1 MVKFTFPYPP
11 TANLLTSTLVVKG
24 RAIRCKTKTSRD
36 YKKAAHKCIEFDRE
50 PYESL
55 LGVRLTAFRPRRIGD
70 IDNII
75 KACLDAM
82 SFDKDALDKQ
92 GNVKIGERAHW
103 VWKDDAQVK
112 ELHVTMDDDKH
123 NPRVEVEVWELAGKQ
138 VTLDIEEDGRL
149 EL

>member
-24 RAIRCKTKTSRD
+24 RAIRCKTAAARK
-36 YKKAAHKCIEFDRE
+36 YKVAAHKCIEFERE

-55 LGVRLTAFRPRRIGD
+55 IGVRLSAFRPRRVGD

-82 SFDKDALDKQ
+82 SFDKDVLDKQ

-103 VWKDDAQVK
+103 VWKDDEQVK
-112 ELHVTMDDDKH
+112 ELHVTMNDDKH

-138 VTLDIEEDGRL
+138 ENLEILEEETLF
-149 EL
+149 